1 MTKSFT
7 ILKIFISDKYTYIN
21 LFLHEHNNIIG
32 LFEKKYNNIEYTF
45 VNLLHQMLID
55 TNIETLP
62 DTVFIKIIKNSHRW
76 KITES
81 IISNIINTKIII
93 ENTSL

>member
-7 ILKIFISDKYTYIN
+7 ILKIYISDKYSYIN
-21 LFLHEHNNIIG
+21 LILHEYNNITVI
-32 LFEKKYNNIEYTF
+32 LEKKYNNIEYTF
-45 VNLLHQMLID
+45 VNLLKEILID

-62 DTVFIKIIKNSHRW
+62 DTVFIKIIKNGSHW

-81 IISNIINTKIII
+81 IVSNIMNTKIVIQ
-93 ENTSL
+93 NT